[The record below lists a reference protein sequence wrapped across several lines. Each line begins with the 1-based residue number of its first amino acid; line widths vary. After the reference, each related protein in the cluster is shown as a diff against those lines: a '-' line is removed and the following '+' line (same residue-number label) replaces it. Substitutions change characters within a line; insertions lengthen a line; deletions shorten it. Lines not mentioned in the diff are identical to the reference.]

1 MKPTTALTR
10 ARTLQERLGN
20 RQDGSSGVRSTGRH
34 AEEVIT
40 DLRQNGDEEVEEND
54 YFNELSSPEIIKR
67 DDFCDDDYDV
77 DYDID
82 DDEVPVANPSAE
94 RQFGEDGDFQS
105 YVREQRGYPSMDPN
119 RVPKIKSRSFESIP
133 VKEMATPIDSTR
145 QGLPHLFRL
154 DGQTEATQ
162 AHEEMKRGEVEKDFN
177 FESLAR
183 DLFDELGTI
192 KSNMKKMSAYHER
205 QLEAVHDSYIGY
217 KRVIGSRPADE
228 KSKVEAMRTAM
239 DAKVTIKSIKRS
251 TCKEIKN
258 SVYKFEEDLELMK
271 LLDVADGS
279 RIGSI
284 DEEKRLK
291 RAILRWVG
299 DDERITTSM
308 RTKMGKASAGS
319 DAYEHIMLYFVK
331 PMVGDGA
338 DAEKAFLEVDYLSM
352 FSGNQEMMH
361 AAIDEFVNIIDR
373 LPAGRRGE
381 AADWVVHLSEQVP
394 PNLYT
399 EYDRLLRTLT
409 SREQR
414 KASEDVETF
423 ALYLGK
429 ALSKLRS
436 RQLPRPAPVPEPAPA
451 GMFSQQQQSGARHQ
465 GPPLKKLRDV
475 IPGHARL
482 VDSDGIEFNA
492 CPDCSFRWCLKSDD
506 PKALCDV
513 CDVVAP
519 ERALEIEKYSMYKD
533 KVVAKRASRGK
544 SPIVFAPR
552 LRVFAR
558 R

>member
-1 MKPTTALTR
+1 
-10 ARTLQERLGN
+10 
-20 RQDGSSGVRSTGRH
+20 
-34 AEEVIT
+34 
-40 DLRQNGDEEVEEND
+40 
-54 YFNELSSPEIIKR
+54 
-67 DDFCDDDYDV
+67 
-77 DYDID
+77 
-82 DDEVPVANPSAE
+82 
-94 RQFGEDGDFQS
+94 
-105 YVREQRGYPSMDPN
+105 
-119 RVPKIKSRSFESIP
+119 
-133 VKEMATPIDSTR
+133 
-145 QGLPHLFRL
+145 
-154 DGQTEATQ
+154 
-162 AHEEMKRGEVEKDFN
+162 MKRSEVEKDFK
-177 FESLAR
+177 FEALAR
-183 DLFDELGTI
+183 DLFKELSTI
-192 KSNMKKMSAYHER
+192 KINMKKMSAYHER
-205 QLEAVHDSYIGY
+205 QLEAVHDSY
-217 KRVIGSRPADE
+217 KKVIGLRPADE

-251 TCKEIKN
+251 TCKEIEN

>member
-1 MKPTTALTR
+1 M
-10 ARTLQERLGN
+10 
-20 RQDGSSGVRSTGRH
+20 STDML
-34 AEEVIT
+34 AEIE
-40 DLRQNGDEEVEEND
+40 
-54 YFNELSSPEIIKR
+54 
-67 DDFCDDDYDV
+67 
-77 DYDID
+77 
-82 DDEVPVANPSAE
+82 
-94 RQFGEDGDFQS
+94 
-105 YVREQRGYPSMDPN
+105 
-119 RVPKIKSRSFESIP
+119 SRSFEAIP
-133 VKEMATPIDSTR
+133 VKEMATPIDSAR
-145 QGLPHLFRL
+145 RGLPQLFGL
-154 DGQTEATQ
+154 DGQTGPPQ
-162 AHEEMKRGEVEKDFN
+162 AQSEVERSINEKESQL
-177 FESLAR
+177 ESLVRSLLIEMNA
-183 DLFDELGTI
+183 
-192 KSNMKKMSAYHER
+192 MKTVMRNGFAKHER
-205 QLEAVHDSYIGY
+205 QIEAIHESY
-217 KRVIGSRPADE
+217 KKMNSLRLTEDT
-228 KSKVEAMRTAM
+228 SKAEAMRVAM
-239 DAKVTIKSIKRS
+239 DGKVDIKAIKRS
-251 TCKEIKN
+251 TCKEIEN

-291 RAILRWVG
+291 RAILRWVD
-299 DDERITTSM
+299 DDERIMASM